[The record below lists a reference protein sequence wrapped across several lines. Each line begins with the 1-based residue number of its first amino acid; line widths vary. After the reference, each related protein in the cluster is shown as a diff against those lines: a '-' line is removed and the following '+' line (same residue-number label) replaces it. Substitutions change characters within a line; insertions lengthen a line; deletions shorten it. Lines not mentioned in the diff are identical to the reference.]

1 MFTVYDVEFK
11 TKADFYRALG
21 YKAPLSPALIVRQ
34 YDGKYENLV
43 KSRLKADTDDQARE
57 MLQALIEKSK
67 NIDYEKECYKVA
79 WKMLDAERQEI
90 IMQTVAAL
98 NNLDVSEL
106 KKKIGL

>member
-34 YDGKYENLV
+34 YEGKYENLV

-57 MLQALIEKSK
+57 MLQALIDKSK
-67 NIDYEKECYKVA
+67 NIDYVKECYKVA
-79 WKMLDAERQEI
+79 WDMLDVEHKNI
-90 IMQTVAAL
+90 IAQSIASVHS
-98 NNLDVSEL
+98 LDASEL

>member
-11 TKADFYRALG
+11 TKADFYRTLG

-34 YDGKYENLV
+34 YAGKYENLV

-57 MLQALIEKSK
+57 MLQALKDK
-67 NIDYEKECYKVA
+67 AQNIDYEKECFKVA
-79 WKMLDAERQEI
+79 WKMLDAERQDI
-90 IMQTVAAL
+90 IVQTVAAL
-98 NNLDVSEL
+98 NNIDASEL

>member
-1 MFTVYDVEFK
+1 MIRVYNI
-11 TKADFYRALG
+11 DFPTQSDFFRLLG
-21 YKAPLSPALIVRQ
+21 YARPLAKKQINEQ
-34 YDGKYENLV
+34 YGTLENV
-43 KSRLKADTDDQARE
+43 AKSRLKADTDDQARE

-90 IMQTVAAL
+90 IVQTIASVH
-98 NNLDVSEL
+98 NLDISEL

>member
-43 KSRLKADTDDQARE
+43 KSRLKANTDDQARE
-57 MLQALIEKSK
+57 MLQALKDK
-67 NIDYEKECYKVA
+67 AQNIDLAKECFKVA
-79 WKMLDAERQEI
+79 WKMLDAERQDI
-90 IMQTVAAL
+90 IIQTVAAL
-98 NNLDVSEL
+98 NNIDVSEL
-106 KKKIGL
+106 KKKMEL